1 MKRKTGDM
9 LCLAILVVLSVLF
22 LLPLLVTITNSFMPA
37 SEIATNYTSKL
48 SVFDVVQGIKTK
60 FIQIKLLPSVL
71 TIAQYKEVLINQ
83 PSFLVLLLNSLKITV
98 PVVVGNL
105 VVSLLTAYGFTIWK
119 WKHKEWLFLLYV
131 VVMLLPSQAVLVP
144 NFIVAN
150 QLGIADNYL
159 AIILPGIFSPFG
171 TFLLRQTMTA
181 IPYEYIEAARMDGD
195 GDLTI
200 LLKILLPQLKSGLA
214 ALAMLWFIEY
224 WTIVDQV
231 VIFIKDYY
239 KEPLSVYLSRIAQDN
254 IDIVFAVSCIY
265 MFLPFYFLV
274 IGQKNLEKGIE
285 LSGIK

>member
-1 MKRKTGDM
+1 MKRKPADM
-9 LCLAILVVLSVLF
+9 LCFAILVFLSVLF
-22 LLPLLVTITNSFMPA
+22 LLPLLVTVTNSFMPS
-37 SEIATNYTSKL
+37 SEIITNYTSKL
-48 SVFDVVQGIKTK
+48 SVFDVVEGIKNK
-60 FIQIKLLPSVL
+60 FIQIKLLPSAL
-71 TIAQYKEVLINQ
+71 TIEQYKEVLINQ

-98 PVVVGNL
+98 PVVAGNL
-105 VVSLLTAYGFTIWK
+105 IVSLLTAYGFTIWK

-131 VVMLLPSQAVLVP
+131 VVMLLPLQAVLVP

-150 QLGIADNYL
+150 KLGIADSYL

-171 TFLLRQTMTA
+171 TFLLRQTMIA

-195 GDLTI
+195 GDMTI
-200 LLKILLPQLKSGLA
+200 LLKIMLPQLKSGLA